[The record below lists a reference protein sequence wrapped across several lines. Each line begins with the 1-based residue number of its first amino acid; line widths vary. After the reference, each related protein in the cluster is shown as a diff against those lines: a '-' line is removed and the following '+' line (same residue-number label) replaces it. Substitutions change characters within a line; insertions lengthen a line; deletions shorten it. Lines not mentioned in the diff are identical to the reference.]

1 MPEPALTSLSWIF
14 PVCPRR
20 TAVPC
25 HPIEAFDSEPSRF
38 GFSDSESSREAA
50 LHSPIGLDL
59 EARAPEETAVSITAE
74 IIVHANGASG
84 LPLSLRTGPI
94 HRAVA
99 EILPPHTLID

>member
-1 MPEPALTSLSWIF
+1 M
-14 PVCPRR
+14 
-20 TAVPC
+20 
-25 HPIEAFDSEPSRF
+25 
-38 GFSDSESSREAA
+38 
-50 LHSPIGLDL
+50 
-59 EARAPEETAVSITAE
+59 SITAE